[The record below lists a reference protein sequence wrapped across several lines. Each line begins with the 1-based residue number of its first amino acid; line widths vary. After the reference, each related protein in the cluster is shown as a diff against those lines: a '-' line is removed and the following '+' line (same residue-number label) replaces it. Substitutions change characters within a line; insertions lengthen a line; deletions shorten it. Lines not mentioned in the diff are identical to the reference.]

1 MVRRDSSKS
10 CCESTVKSTAVIAT
24 KYYFKKRVREYFWN
38 FSFSKKF
45 SSSNFFTFLVDI
57 WNFHFEIS
65 QIRNTRSKNRTMR
78 PLKIS
83 VEGNIAT
90 GNKLNRLKF
99 THWLPLAADRTKNSL
114 RIASWTGSW
123 KPS

>member
-1 MVRRDSSKS
+1 
-10 CCESTVKSTAVIAT
+10 
-24 KYYFKKRVREYFWN
+24 
-38 FSFSKKF
+38 
-45 SSSNFFTFLVDI
+45 
-57 WNFHFEIS
+57 
-65 QIRNTRSKNRTMR
+65 MR

-90 GNKLNRLKF
+90 GNKLNRMKF

-123 KPS
+123 KPSLNLTSGKSTFVSFLEEVSNENKWEITKEPVSLWTKKVNGTTSLLERYYTGQGSRNTQFSAPVRGSDRELPIYP